1 MIFICNNFR
10 TMRKKSRKRITK
22 IFIGVVAITLATA
35 FFALQIWSGVSRPVT
50 FVIKP
55 GENVSTVSAR
65 LLKQN
70 LIVSDSLFKF
80 AVKFNGGK
88 IQSGEYDIPRGTSV
102 WKIAS
107 MFSRGRIATI
117 KIVIPEGLTIQ
128 QIKKQLE
135 STKELSGDVECG
147 ESLAWGAVCDLAD
160 GDVFPD
166 TYRVA
171 RGTNRLA
178 VLDLAHKKMNA
189 IKTKWMLAR
198 KNPPAPLKSWDDVL
212 ILASIVQKETP
223 KTSEMRIVA
232 SVYLNRLRRG
242 MRLQADPTVV
252 YALTDGYGD
261 MRGAPLLREH
271 LKIDSPYNTYRN
283 NGLPPAPIANVGSY
297 AIRAVLEP
305 ADTSYLFFV
314 ADGRGGHKFSVNYE
328 DHIKHHS
335 DWRKIKRQNN
345 PEYEEAFK

>member
-1 MIFICNNFR
+1 M
-10 TMRKKSRKRITK
+10 KKKTKKRITK
-22 IFIGVVAITLATA
+22 IIIGVVAICLAVA
-35 FFALQIWSGVSRPVT
+35 FFALQIWSGVSRPVV

-65 LLKQN
+65 LSKQH
-70 LIVSDSLFKF
+70 LIISDSLFKL

-88 IQSGEYDIPRGTSV
+88 IQSGEYDIPRGTSA
-102 WKIAS
+102 WRIAS
-107 MFSRGRIATI
+107 MFSHGRIATV
-117 KIVIPEGLTIQ
+117 KIVIPEGLTIL
-128 QIKKQLE
+128 QIKHQLKQD
-135 STKELSGDVECG
+135 KNLSGDVDCDK
-147 ESLAWGAVCDLAD
+147 SSAWGVVCDLAD

-189 IKTKWMLAR
+189 VKTKWMLAR
-198 KNPPAPLKSWDDVL
+198 KNPPAPLRNWDEVL

-261 MRGAPLLREH
+261 MRGTPLLRDD

-283 NGLPPAPIANVGSY
+283 NGLPPSPIANVGTH

-314 ADGRGGHKFSVNYE
+314 ADGRGGHKFSVSYE
-328 DHIKHHS
+328 EHIKNHV

>member
-1 MIFICNNFR
+1 M
-10 TMRKKSRKRITK
+10 KKKTKKRITK
-22 IFIGVVAITLATA
+22 IIIGVVAICLAVA
-35 FFALQIWSGVSRPVT
+35 FFALQIWSGVSRPVV

-65 LLKQN
+65 LSKQH
-70 LIVSDSLFKF
+70 LIISDSLFKL

-88 IQSGEYDIPRGTSV
+88 IQSGEYDIPRGTSA
-102 WKIAS
+102 WRIAS
-107 MFSRGRIATI
+107 MFSHGRIATV
-117 KIVIPEGLTIQ
+117 KIVIPEGLTIL
-128 QIKKQLE
+128 QIKHQL
-135 STKELSGDVECG
+135 KEDKNLSGDVDCDK
-147 ESLAWGAVCDLAD
+147 SSAWGVVCDLAD

-189 IKTKWMLAR
+189 VKTKWMLAR
-198 KNPPAPLKSWDDVL
+198 KNPPAPLRNWDEVL

-261 MRGAPLLREH
+261 MRGTPLLRDD

-283 NGLPPAPIANVGSY
+283 NGLPP
-297 AIRAVLEP
+297 
-305 ADTSYLFFV
+305 
-314 ADGRGGHKFSVNYE
+314 
-328 DHIKHHS
+328 
-335 DWRKIKRQNN
+335 
-345 PEYEEAFK
+345 